1 MKKKLLTLWVAW
13 LLAWSPNVHAG
24 SDSLKTETNKNL
36 IGAVTTNKQD
46 KSKEP
51 TTISLEDGKKLV
63 EQKEI
68 LEKVLND
75 EKVQAVIETYWQE
88 NIEKIIKE
96 VINSSDT
103 EKIVKKAMEDKEI
116 QKALKEWNKEK
127 FEELIRKIV
136 KDYHKDP
143 LWVLIVDA
151 VITIVAREFWKFLSR
166 KLYE

>member
-1 MKKKLLTLWVAW
+1 
-13 LLAWSPNVHAG
+13 
-24 SDSLKTETNKNL
+24 
-36 IGAVTTNKQD
+36 
-46 KSKEP
+46 
-51 TTISLEDGKKLV
+51 
-63 EQKEI
+63 
-68 LEKVLND
+68 
-75 EKVQAVIETYWQE
+75 
-88 NIEKIIKE
+88 
-96 VINSSDT
+96 
-103 EKIVKKAMEDKEI
+103 MEDKEI